1 MINYSVLQ
9 YKLLQLQEFSIM
21 SGRITRS
28 SSRTRSRSTSPPA
41 STPGPITVP
50 ASATQNVSPAS
61 PTTTVAG
68 PPAMLV
74 NQSNSFITT
83 RMYAL
88 QTPVE
93 LKAPKLE
100 HATAEQYKAFLY
112 KFKSYKDEDNGIQH
126 MVQLISI
133 VARKTISILLE
144 IDVQDFL
151 KLSDDDCQHAL
162 NKHFEL
168 DNNTNYKFVLKK
180 ISMSAASNDA
190 INLEEIQI
198 YVNRFLNLVY
208 DNPSYV
214 NQATGGASP
223 KIMNDLFI
231 DGFSPPFFKSIVRD
245 LGTTTYAD
253 TVKQLPRLYK
263 DMESFSKYLK
273 KFNDMSKPSN
283 KSITKPEMKSAD
295 AKQPVAVARC
305 TPTKCNGPY
314 HTPDQC
320 FIMHPELRNAT
331 KVNSGAKKGLVAT
344 VIKGI
349 KGDEDIKDFVNAEKD
364 AEIMMLKAMLA
375 AKSDNEVQKNFSKNK
390 KPIYIDRK

>member
-1 MINYSVLQ
+1 MINYSDLQ
-9 YKLLQLQEFSIM
+9 YKLLLLQEFSIM
-21 SGRITRS
+21 SGIITQS
-28 SSRTRSRSTSPPA
+28 SSRNRSRSTSPPA

-112 KFKSYKDEDNGIQH
+112 KFKSYKDEDNGIQQ

-180 ISMSAASNDA
+180 SA
-190 INLEEIQI
+190 
-198 YVNRFLNLVY
+198 
-208 DNPSYV
+208 
-214 NQATGGASP
+214 
-223 KIMNDLFI
+223 
-231 DGFSPPFFKSIVRD
+231 
-245 LGTTTYAD
+245 
-253 TVKQLPRLYK
+253 
-263 DMESFSKYLK
+263 
-273 KFNDMSKPSN
+273 
-283 KSITKPEMKSAD
+283 
-295 AKQPVAVARC
+295 
-305 TPTKCNGPY
+305 
-314 HTPDQC
+314 
-320 FIMHPELRNAT
+320 
-331 KVNSGAKKGLVAT
+331 
-344 VIKGI
+344 
-349 KGDEDIKDFVNAEKD
+349 
-364 AEIMMLKAMLA
+364 
-375 AKSDNEVQKNFSKNK
+375 
-390 KPIYIDRK
+390 